1 MPETLYDWPEI
12 EYLDGQSYP
21 KVSPRPTHGR
31 VQLKVG
37 LAIEHAAQGRGEVWT
52 EVRFDPG
59 AIDGTKTE
67 LVPDVA
73 YVSNER
79 LSGLTGEAAEKP
91 PFSPDIAVEV
101 RSPSDDLKYLARKIQ
116 RYLATGALLVL
127 DVDPQTQSI
136 IAHST
141 DGVRTFTKAEVFAHP
156 AARWLRF
163 DVDSIFR
170 RS

>member
-1 MPETLYDWPEI
+1 MPDTLYDWPEI
-12 EYLDGQSYP
+12 EYLDGQAHS
-21 KVSPRPTHGR
+21 KVSPRQTHGR
-31 VQLKVG
+31 VQFRVG
-37 LAIEHAAQGRGEVWT
+37 VAIETAAQGRGEVWT

-79 LSGLTGEAAEKP
+79 LSGLTGESAEKP

-116 RYLATGALLVL
+116 RYLATGAVLVL
-127 DVDPQTQSI
+127 DVDPQTRSI
-136 IAHST
+136 SAHSS
-141 DGVRTFTKAEVFAHP
+141 DGVHTFANDETFTH
-156 AARWLRF
+156 AAAPWLRF

-170 RS
+170 RG